1 MINWRTTVQDL
12 VEDTPLR
19 GVVFTR
25 HVWALV
31 ILAALLTIGG
41 GIGGGWLLAE
51 VGVIPV
57 AALVIGLGY
66 FAWMLQNIEI
76 AYLGVIGIVTLL
88 PFASLPINIGFTPT
102 FLDMALGGLFF
113 VWSLSYAL
121 GEEQSFLATPA
132 GGPVFVFALFAIVSF
147 VAGLSH
153 GAMTTYL
160 IRHFAEVLLSI
171 ALFYLVVNTV
181 RDVGRLRRLMR
192 WLIVCAT
199 AASALG
205 IALYFTPDETAI
217 RALSALGRLGYPVG
231 PGVLRYIRD
240 DPTLMQR
247 ATSTSV
253 DPNVLGSLLNMAM
266 VMATP
271 QLFAKRPLL
280 PRVILIPCL
289 GVLGLGLGLT
299 ISRSAMV
306 GMAMGVF
313 ALAVLRYRKLLP
325 WFALAAILVLL
336 LPWTQSY
343 VDHFIEGIRGEDLS
357 TQMRMGEYKDAF
369 ILIRRYP
376 FLGVG
381 FAGAPDLDIYIGVA
395 STYLIIAQQMG
406 LIGLTT
412 FLVVVGV
419 LFVGFWRHRRAATS
433 RSDLE
438 PLWYGIHAALLGG
451 LISGVFDHYF
461 FSLDFHHSVT
471 LFWLV
476 FGLAAAATEIAS
488 DSSSSSPSP
497 PLSPAT

>member
-19 GVVFTR
+19 SVIFTR
-25 HVWALV
+25 HVWLTV
-31 ILAALLTIGG
+31 ILAACLAIGV

-88 PFASLPINIGFTPT
+88 PFAALPIDIGFTPT
-102 FLDMALGGLFF
+102 FLDLALGGLFF
-113 VWSLSYAL
+113 VWALPYAL
-121 GEEQSFLATPA
+121 GEEQAFLTTPA
-132 GGPVFVFALFAIVSF
+132 GGPVLAFALFAIVSF

-153 GAMTTYL
+153 GALTSYL
-160 IRHFAEVLLSI
+160 IRRFAEVLLSI

-181 RDVGRLRRLMR
+181 RDVGRIRRLMR
-192 WLIVCAT
+192 WLILCAT

-205 IALYFTPDETAI
+205 IALYFVPDELAI
-217 RALSALGRLGYPVG
+217 RALSALGRVGYPTG

-240 DPTLMQR
+240 DPSLMQR

-253 DPNVLGSLLNMAM
+253 DPNVLGSLLNMAL
-266 VMATP
+266 VMAAP
-271 QLFAKRPLL
+271 QLLAERPLL
-280 PRVILIPCL
+280 PRIVLILCL

-299 ISRSAMV
+299 ISRSALV
-306 GMAMGVF
+306 GMAVGVF

-325 WFALAAILVLL
+325 WLILAAILALL

-343 VDHFIEGIRGEDLS
+343 IVHFIEGVQGADLS

-406 LIGLTT
+406 LIGLAA
-412 FLVVVGV
+412 FLVVVGI
-419 LFVGFWRHRRAATS
+419 LFVGFWRQRHAVAA
-433 RSDLE
+433 RPDLE
-438 PLWYGIHAALLGG
+438 PLWYGIHAALMGG
-451 LISGVFDHYF
+451 LVGGIFDHYF

-471 LFWLV
+471 LFWLI

-488 DSSSSSPSP
+488 HASST
-497 PLSPAT
+497 SPATST

>member
-1 MINWRTTVQDL
+1 MNWRTTVQDL
-12 VEDTPLR
+12 VEDSPLR
-19 GVVFTR
+19 RAVFTR
-25 HVWALV
+25 HGWLPV
-31 ILAALLTIGG
+31 ILAALLAVGV

-51 VGVIPV
+51 VGIIPV

-66 FAWMLQNIEI
+66 FVWMLQNIEI

-113 VWSLSYAL
+113 VWVLPYAL
-121 GEEQSFLATPA
+121 GEEQSFLATPV
-132 GGPVFVFALFAIVSF
+132 GGPVFAFALFAVVSF

-153 GAMTTYL
+153 SALSSYL

-192 WLIVCAT
+192 WLVLCAT

-205 IALYFTPDETAI
+205 IALYFVPDELAM
-217 RALSALGRLGYPVG
+217 RALSALGRLGYPMG

-240 DPTLMQR
+240 DPSLMRR

-253 DPNVLGSLLNMAM
+253 DPNVLGSLLNMAA
-266 VMATP
+266 VMAVP
-271 QLFAKRPLL
+271 QLFAKRPFL
-280 PRVILIPCL
+280 PRILLIPCL

-313 ALAVLRYRKLLP
+313 ALAVVRYRKLLP
-325 WFALAAILVLL
+325 WFILVAILVLL
-336 LPWTQSY
+336 LPWTQGY
-343 VDHFIEGIRGEDLS
+343 IAHFIEGIQGEDLS

-395 STYLIIAQQMG
+395 STYLIIAEQMG
-406 LIGLTT
+406 LIGLAA

-419 LFVGFWRHRRAATS
+419 LFVGFWRHRHVVPS
-433 RSDLE
+433 RSELE

-451 LISGVFDHYF
+451 LISGIFDHYF

-471 LFWLV
+471 LFWFI

-488 DSSSSSPSP
+488 STSSTSPSEHVP
-497 PLSPAT
+497 ELG

>member
-19 GVVFTR
+19 SVIFTR
-25 HVWALV
+25 HVWLTV
-31 ILAALLTIGG
+31 ILAAFLAIGV

-76 AYLGVIGIVTLL
+76 AYVGVIGIVTLL
-88 PFASLPINIGFTPT
+88 PFAALPIDIGFTPT
-102 FLDMALGGLFF
+102 FLDLALGGLFF
-113 VWSLSYAL
+113 VWVLPYAL
-121 GEEQSFLATPA
+121 GEEQAFLTTPA
-132 GGPVFVFALFAIVSF
+132 GGPVLAFALFAIVSF

-153 GAMTTYL
+153 GALTTYL
-160 IRHFAEVLLSI
+160 IRRFAEVLLSI

-192 WLIVCAT
+192 WLILCAT

-205 IALYFTPDETAI
+205 IALYFVPDELAI
-217 RALSALGRLGYPVG
+217 RALSALGRVGYPTG

-240 DPTLMQR
+240 DPSLMQR

-266 VMATP
+266 VMAAP
-271 QLFAKRPLL
+271 QLFAERPLL

-299 ISRSAMV
+299 ISRSALV
-306 GMAMGVF
+306 GMAVGVF
-313 ALAVLRYRKLLP
+313 ALAILRYRKLLP
-325 WFALAAILVLL
+325 WLILAAILALL
-336 LPWTQSY
+336 LPWTQGY
-343 VDHFIEGIRGEDLS
+343 IAHFIEGVQGEDLS

-406 LIGLTT
+406 LIGLTA

-419 LFVGFWRHRRAATS
+419 LFVGFWRHRHAAAS
-433 RSDLE
+433 RPDLE
-438 PLWYGIHAALLGG
+438 PLWYGIHAALMGG
-451 LISGVFDHYF
+451 LVGGIFDHYF

-471 LFWLV
+471 LFWLI
-476 FGLAAAATEIAS
+476 FGLSAAATEMA
-488 DSSSSSPSP
+488 SSSSQNVTEQ
-497 PLSPAT
+497 A

>member
-1 MINWRTTVQDL
+1 MNWRTTVQDL

-19 GVVFTR
+19 WVIFTR
-25 HVWALV
+25 HVWAPVMLS
-31 ILAALLTIGG
+31 ALLAIGIG
-41 GIGGGWLLAE
+41 FGGGWLLAE

-88 PFASLPINIGFTPT
+88 PFASLPIQIGFTPT

-113 VWSLSYAL
+113 VWALAYAL

-132 GGPVFVFALFAIVSF
+132 GGPVLAFALFAIVSF

-153 GAMTTYL
+153 SALSTYL

-171 ALFYLVVNTV
+171 ALFFLVVNTV

-192 WLIVCAT
+192 WLILCAT

-205 IALYFTPDETAI
+205 IALYFVPDEMAM
-217 RALSALGRLGYPVG
+217 RALSALGRVGYPMG

-253 DPNVLGSLLNMAM
+253 DPNVLGSLLNMAL
-266 VMATP
+266 VMAVP
-271 QLFAKRPLL
+271 QLFVKRPLL
-280 PRVILIPCL
+280 PRLVLLPCL

-299 ISRSAMV
+299 ISRSALV
-306 GMAMGVF
+306 GMALAIF

-325 WFALAAILVLL
+325 WFALAAMLVLL
-336 LPWTQSY
+336 LPWTQGY
-343 VDHFIEGIRGEDLS
+343 IGHFIEGVQGEDLS

-395 STYLIIAQQMG
+395 STYLIIAEQMG
-406 LIGLTT
+406 LIGLAA
-412 FLVVVGV
+412 FLIVVGV
-419 LFVGFWRHRRAATS
+419 LFVGFWRHRRAAAS
-433 RSDLE
+433 RPDLE
-438 PLWYGIHAALLGG
+438 PLWYGIHAALMGG

-471 LFWLV
+471 LFWLI

-488 DSSSSSPSP
+488 STSQSIIEK
-497 PLSPAT
+497 A

>member
-1 MINWRTTVQDL
+1 MNWRTTVQDL
-12 VEDTPLR
+12 VEDSPLR
-19 GVVFTR
+19 WVIFTR
-25 HVWALV
+25 HVWLPV
-31 ILAALLTIGG
+31 ILATLLAIGI

-51 VGVIPV
+51 VGIIPV

-66 FAWMLQNIEI
+66 FAWILQNIEI
-76 AYLGVIGIVTLL
+76 AYLGVIGVVTLL
-88 PFASLPINIGFTPT
+88 PFASLPIDIGFTPT

-113 VWSLSYAL
+113 VWVLPYAL
-121 GEEQSFLATPA
+121 GEERSFLAAPV
-132 GGPVFVFALFAIVSF
+132 GGPVFAFALFAIVSF

-153 GAMTTYL
+153 GALTSYL

-171 ALFYLVVNTV
+171 ALFYLIVNTV

-192 WLIVCAT
+192 WLVLCAT

-205 IALYFTPDETAI
+205 IALYVAPDELAI
-217 RALSALGRLGYPVG
+217 RALSALGRLGYPTG
-231 PGVLRYIRD
+231 AGVLRYIRD
-240 DPTLMQR
+240 DPSLMQR

-253 DPNVLGSLLNMAM
+253 DPNVLGSLLNMATVM
-266 VMATP
+266 VVP
-271 QLFAKRPLL
+271 QLFAKRPFL
-280 PRVILIPCL
+280 PRLLLIPCL

-313 ALAVLRYRKLLP
+313 ALAIVRYRKLLP
-325 WFALAAILVLL
+325 WFILTAILVLL
-336 LPWTQSY
+336 LPWTQGY
-343 VDHFIEGIRGEDLS
+343 VAHFIEGIQGEDLS

-395 STYLIIAQQMG
+395 STYLIIAEQMG
-406 LIGLTT
+406 LIGLAA
-412 FLVVVGV
+412 FLVVAGV
-419 LFVGFWRHRRAATS
+419 LFVGFWRHRHAATA
-433 RSDLE
+433 RPDLE

-451 LISGVFDHYF
+451 LISGIFDHYF

-471 LFWLV
+471 LFWFI

-488 DSSSSSPSP
+488 PSSSTSPSEHVP
-497 PLSPAT
+497 ELG